1 METYRFTQDCM
12 TGIEQIDNEHRML
25 FQLINQLSDALA
37 AGNSHQVLA
46 EMTQQLTDY
55 AATHFAHEEAYME
68 KIHDPELPR
77 QKKEHAAFTA
87 RIAQMTPSVPDAET
101 EKQQLSGMLE
111 YLTRWLYHHILGS
124 DIMIGK
130 IKGSDSEEQ
139 GDPFVYTKA
148 YETGISMIDEEHKK
162 LFEIIAHA
170 NEVIHAQ
177 FLHDKYDEIIQIL
190 KELREYTVMH
200 FHDEEEYMESIQ
212 YEGLEVQKRVHE
224 AFVDKLNSLDLSDM
238 ENRQDEY
245 LDELL
250 NFLLDWL
257 KNHIMKMDKKIPQR

>member
-25 FQLINQLSDALA
+25 FQMINQLSDALT
-37 AGNSHQVLA
+37 AGNSHQVLS

-55 AATHFAHEEAYME
+55 AAIHFAHEEAYME

-77 QKKEHAAFTA
+77 QKKEHAAFAA
-87 RIAQMTPSVPDAET
+87 RIAQMTPSALDEEN
-101 EKQQLSGMLE
+101 EKKQLYEMLE
-111 YLTRWLYHHILGS
+111 YLVRWLYHHILGS
-124 DIMIGK
+124 DIMIGR
-130 IKGSDSEEQ
+130 IGASDAGTSA
-139 GDPFVYTKA
+139 DPFVYTKA
-148 YETGISMIDEEHKK
+148 YETGIPMVDEEHRR

-170 NEVIHAQ
+170 NEVVHAQ

-200 FHDEEEYMESIQ
+200 FHDEEAYMESIH
-212 YEGLEVQKRVHE
+212 YDGLEAQKRVHE
-224 AFVDKLNSLDLSDM
+224 AFVDKLNSLDLNDM

-257 KNHIMKMDKKIPQR
+257 KNHIMKMDKKIPQK